1 MNLRSRNQ
9 LLRFFVILFFILGP
23 SAILFAYGWRLDL
36 SHFRIVKVGGI
47 FLKGLPF
54 DASLYVDGRLLDSN
68 GRKFLSGNL
77 INGLLPKDYFIKV
90 ERPGYGAWEKT
101 IRVEPSMVAETK
113 PIVLIPMSSPAVLLE
128 KPIDNFWINHSAL
141 IYRGPNLTYFLTD
154 TDDLKSR
161 INLSLLFNDLKER
174 LLKFPGYVP
183 ITDIIPQESP
193 SRWIIN
199 TTNFSYLIDTKKLTL
214 ELLGEKVQPAKPLL
228 SPEQEKVLATFEE
241 KYPGQIRSMSWYKD
255 SAHLFIQY
263 PNKVFFLELDDRYP
277 LNAQLLGEGVTKYV
291 YDNGRL
297 YLLNGVGITY
307 FEI

>member
-1 MNLRSRNQ
+1 M
-9 LLRFFVILFFILGP
+9 
-23 SAILFAYGWRLDL
+23 
-36 SHFRIVKVGGI
+36 
-47 FLKGLPF
+47 KGLPF